1 MQLDMRVLVLILEDP
16 QNSASLSLKTSSV
29 SLVSY
34 ICVPMHR
41 VDTPGKPLGQKKKK
55 RKTLLVG
62 PKDGSFKVQRE

>member
-41 VDTPGKPLGQKKKK
+41 VDTPGKPLGQKK
-55 RKTLLVG
+55 TLLVG

>member
-16 QNSASLSLKTSSV
+16 RNSASLSLKTSSV

-41 VDTPGKPLGQKKKK
+41 VDTPGKPLGQKKK